1 MTDAPMTSAPI
12 AINTVV
18 PVAAELS
25 ARDAKLSAR
34 NLAFKYG
41 DFTALKDINLDV
53 PEKRVTALIGPSGCG
68 KSTLLRLI
76 AGLESICAGDLLID
90 GRRVND
96 LEPRERGVGM
106 VFQSYALYP
115 HMSVYDNIGFG
126 LKLAKTEKRSLRERV
141 LETARV
147 LQLDK
152 LLQRKPKELS
162 GGQRQRVA
170 MGRAMAREPD
180 ILLFDEPLSNL
191 DAALRVQMRNEIAR
205 LHASLGTTMIYVTHD
220 QVEAMTLANKIVV
233 LNAGRIE
240 QVGSPREL
248 YERPV
253 SRFVAGFLGSPKM
266 NFLPAQL
273 LTPGVHSAIA
283 TPALGQLTALP
294 FDSSA
299 LAVGSPLTLG
309 IRPEHLSLEKAQG
322 DAGLLVVGVEY
333 LGCETYVHLDVGQD
347 EPLICRCA
355 ANADWRH
362 GDRVELRPD
371 IDNLHLFDADDKAL
385 PHRPIAADASIALRA
400 VRQG

>member
-1 MTDAPMTSAPI
+1 MSKLQLDNVNKQLGGLRILRDISLEI
-12 AINTVV
+12 ASGEFVV
-18 PVAAELS
+18 FV
-25 ARDAKLSAR
+25 
-34 NLAFKYG
+34 
-41 DFTALKDINLDV
+41 
-53 PEKRVTALIGPSGCG
+53 GPSGCG

-126 LKLAKTEKRSLRERV
+126 LKLAKTDKRSLRERV

-220 QVEAMTLANKIVV
+220 QVEAMTLADKIVV

-253 SRFVAGFLGSPKM
+253 SRFVAGFLGSPRM

-273 LTPGVHSAIA
+273 LAPGLHSTIS
-283 TPALGQLTALP
+283 TPALGHLAALP
-294 FDSSA
+294 FDSRA
-299 LAVGSPLTLG
+299 LAAGSPLTLG
-309 IRPEHLSLEKAQG
+309 IRPEHLSLQKATG
-322 DAGLLVVGVEY
+322 DAGLRVIGVEY

-355 ANADWRH
+355 ANAEWRH
-362 GDRVELRPD
+362 GDRVELRPEFAG
-371 IDNLHLFDADDKAL
+371 LHLFDTDGNCL
-385 PHRPIAADASIALRA
+385 PRQTTATASNPASALR
-400 VRQG
+400 QGCA